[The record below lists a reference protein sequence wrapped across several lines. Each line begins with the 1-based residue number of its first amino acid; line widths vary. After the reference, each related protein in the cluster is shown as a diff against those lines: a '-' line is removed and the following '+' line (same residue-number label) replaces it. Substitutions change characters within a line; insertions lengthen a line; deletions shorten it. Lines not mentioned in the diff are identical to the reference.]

1 MQESPSTSA
10 TLLSPRASQNPRRK
24 DAFKMACVRTGRD
37 FMSRLRST
45 AGIKGQAGGSDT
57 YTVGTSRH
65 VAVALYTNSI
75 MHARANIN
83 YYGFNIGRRRWPWPT
98 TSWAKYVKCGKSPDV
113 CKPRVAF
120 SRFAREISPR
130 DLTDTQLLQTVAH
143 NEFSGRSH
151 KIARE
156 SFWHG
161 SINWKKKCLHVQ
173 IYFRCRFSQRLFFN
187 CSLIQNYSL

>member
-1 MQESPSTSA
+1 MI
-10 TLLSPRASQNPRRK
+10 LLSLHAPQNPRRK
-24 DAFKMACVRTGRD
+24 DAFKMACVRTDRD
-37 FMSRLRST
+37 FTSRLRST

-113 CKPRVAF
+113 CNRD
-120 SRFAREISPR
+120 SRFLEVHSR
-130 DLTDTQLLQTVAH
+130 
-143 NEFSGRSH
+143 NFSEGPTERANSNNYTYCVFV
-151 KIARE
+151 K
-156 SFWHG
+156 SSVK
-161 SINWKKKCLHVQ
+161 SIGN
-173 IYFRCRFSQRLFFN
+173 RF
-187 CSLIQNYSL
+187 